1 MLDSITASWRRVV
14 LCALVLGFVLQ
25 IAIPMMLVL
34 VGLQRAA
41 IWSILLGFYPILRA
55 TRGWFAG
62 ITPLG
67 YVLMCS
73 INTIAYGLL
82 VLGVLIAIRACNARS
97 LSHS

>member
-1 MLDSITASWRRVV
+1 VLDRIVKTRKRMILS
-14 LCALVLGFVLQ
+14 ALAIGFVLQ
-25 IAIPMMLVL
+25 IAIPMLAL

-41 IWSILLGFYPILRA
+41 IWSILPGFYPILLA

-62 ITPLG
+62 ISPLG

-82 VLGVLIAIRACNARS
+82 VLGVLIAIRACNTRR